1 MGDDIMDNFV
11 NISPEQRAQTL
22 IEALPYIQK
31 YYGKTL
37 VIKYGGNAMVTEELQ
52 RAVIDDIV
60 MLSLIGMRVIVVHG
74 GGPDISEMLKKTG
87 KESKFVNGLRYT
99 DEETMEI
106 VQMVLC
112 GKVNKNIV
120 KLINDAGGRAVGLSG
135 MDDNMINAVKM
146 DKGDGLDYG
155 LVGEIEDIDPEVI
168 YHTIGSGMI
177 PVISTVA
184 QGLDGNKCYNVNA
197 DTAAARIAIACHAE
211 KLILLTDTTGVLR
224 DKDDENTLIRQILLD
239 DIPEYKASG
248 ILQGGM
254 IPKVEC
260 CEFALKGGVNR
271 THILD
276 GRIPHSILIEVL
288 SHKGIGTMIWRGEQV

>member
-1 MGDDIMDNFV
+1 MDNFV

>member
-1 MGDDIMDNFV
+1 MDNFV

-74 GGPDISEMLKKTG
+74 GGPDISDMLKKTG